1 MLKLAP
7 KLELPDEIV
16 TEALAIVANRGAGKT
31 YTSKVLV
38 ELMTKAGLP
47 SCIIDP
53 LGVWW
58 GLRSSA
64 DGTKAGLQFIV
75 LGGSNGDLPLEPE
88 AGKVIADFVLDQ
100 RVPVI
105 LDLSLMRKAAAR
117 RFVSAFLEE
126 IYERNKLPLHLVVD
140 ECDLFCPQRPSKD
153 FPMTLLGT
161 MEDIVRRGRSKGLG
175 ITLISQRP
183 AVIHKDVL
191 SQVSVLIALR
201 LVSPQDRNAIKDWIE
216 TQGTAEERN
225 KILTELPKLAT
236 GEGFFYSPAFMGILT
251 KFKAYPSTTFDSSA
265 TPKLGETRIEPTAF
279 ASVDLD
285 ALSSQMASTI
295 QFARANDPKLLRQRV
310 SVLERRLMAVQG
322 NLEDPKVSVAQLQE
336 EVAAL
341 REHASLLVDRPP
353 TVEVHEVISEAQ
365 MTLMR
370 GAVKIVEEAQ
380 AELADVSAVMTAVL
394 DQAQEDWAASAAA
407 SDPLRVLA
415 RPGADLPP
423 RPEIKI
429 MTPPKSSSPSLP
441 PTGDGG
447 DDSLS
452 KAERQVMSVLAQH
465 PEGRTYNQIAILS
478 GRSGKSSALKN
489 ALSSLRTSGALTGD
503 NKTTMFATEAG
514 LDRLG
519 RWDPLPQGRALFDHW
534 SSMLGKSEKVVL
546 GVIVAAYPDSLSK
559 DEISD
564 RSGYSL
570 TSSGFKN
577 ALSKLRT
584 LELISGYDYMLASEI
599 FFAHGDWR

>member
-7 KLELPDEIV
+7 KLSLPDEIV

-64 DGTKAGLQFIV
+64 DGKKAGLQFIV

-201 LVSPQDRNAIKDWIE
+201 LVSPQDRNAIRDWIE
-216 TQGTAEERN
+216 THGTPEQRN
-225 KILTELPKLAT
+225 KILTELPQLPT
-236 GEGFFYSPAFMGILT
+236 GEGFFYSPAFMGVLV
-251 KFKAYPSTTFDSSA
+251 KFKAFPSTTFDSSA

-279 ASVDLD
+279 ASVDLE
-285 ALSSQMASTI
+285 ALSTQMASTI
-295 QFARANDPKLLRQRV
+295 EQVKAKDPVLLQRRV
-310 SVLERRLMAVQG
+310 AVLERESAEWKKEAL
-322 NLEDPKVSVAQLQE
+322 
-336 EVAAL
+336 AL
-341 REHASLLVDRPP
+341 REHAEALSNRPP
-353 TVEVHEVISEAQ
+353 TVEVREVVPEPVLTLLRGLTKMSEDVTRVLGAVTEAQ
-365 MTLMR
+365 SDVAAL
-370 GAVKIVEEAQ
+370 AAAPVVKITPPPAPR
-380 AELADVSAVMTAVL
+380 S
-394 DQAQEDWAASAAA
+394 SPP
-407 SDPLRVLA
+407 SP
-415 RPGADLPP
+415 PLPP
-423 RPEIKI
+423 
-429 MTPPKSSSPSLP
+429 S
-441 PTGDGG
+441 TGDSGGG
-447 DDSLS
+447 DSTFS
-452 KAERQVMSVLAQH
+452 KAEKQVMTVLAQF
-465 PEGRTYNQIAILS
+465 PEGRTFTQIAILS
-478 GRSGKSSALKN
+478 GRSSKSSAFKN
-489 ALSSLRTSGALTGD
+489 ALSSLRTSGALVGD
-503 NKTTMFATEAG
+503 NKSVMQATPEG
-514 LDRLG
+514 IERLG
-519 RWDPLPQGRALFDHW
+519 PWEPLPQGRALFDHW
-534 SSMLGKSEKVVL
+534 CSMLGKSERTVL
-546 GVIVAAYPDSLSK
+546 QALVDAYPMSLTK
-559 DEISD
+559 PLISQH
-564 RSGYSL
+564 SGYSE

-584 LELISGYDYMLASEI
+584 LELAEGYDEMRSSEI
-599 FFAHGDWR
+599 FFTHGDWR

>member
-7 KLELPDEIV
+7 KLNLPDEIV

-117 RFVSAFLEE
+117 RFASAFLEE

-201 LVSPQDRNAIKDWIE
+201 LVSPQDRNAIRDWIE
-216 TQGTAEERN
+216 THGTAEERN
-225 KILTELPKLAT
+225 QILTELPKLAT
-236 GEGFFYSPAFMGILT
+236 GEGFFYSPAFMGILV
-251 KFKAYPSTTFDSSA
+251 KFKAYASTTFDSSA
-265 TPKLGETRIEPTAF
+265 TPKLGEARIEPTAF
-279 ASVDLD
+279 ATVDLE
-285 ALSSQMASTI
+285 ALSTQMASTI
-295 QFARANDPKLLRQRV
+295 EQVKAKDPKLLQQRV
-310 SVLERRLMAVQG
+310 AVLERESAEWQREAL
-322 NLEDPKVSVAQLQE
+322 
-336 EVAAL
+336 AL
-341 REHASLLVDRPP
+341 REHAQAIQDRPP
-353 TVEVHEVISEAQ
+353 AIEVHEVISEAQ
-365 MTLMR
+365 MTLLR
-370 GAVKIVEEAQ
+370 GAAQILGEAQ
-380 AELADVSAVMTAVL
+380 GQIQDVIAVVTAVL
-394 DQAQEDWAASAAA
+394 DKAAEDQVEAAA
-407 SDPLRVLA
+407 AQDPLRVLA
-415 RPGADLPP
+415 RPGTELPP
-423 RPEIKI
+423 RREVKLV
-429 MTPPKSSSPSLP
+429 TPPKSSSSP
-441 PTGDGG
+441 PPIPPPNGSGGGDG
-447 DDSLS
+447 SFS
-452 KAERQVMSVLAQH
+452 KAEKQVMTVLAQF
-465 PEGRTYNQIAILS
+465 PEGRTFTQIAILS
-478 GRSGKSSALKN
+478 GRSSKSSAFKN
-489 ALSSLRTSGALTGD
+489 ALSSLRTSGALAGD
-503 NKTTMFATEAG
+503 NKSVMQATPEG
-514 LDRLG
+514 IERLG
-519 RWDPLPQGRALFDHW
+519 DWEPLPQGRPLFDHW
-534 SSMLGKSEKVVL
+534 CSMLGRSERTVL
-546 GVIVAAYPDSLSK
+546 QVLVDAYPVELSK
-559 DEISD
+559 SQISEQ
-564 RSGYSL
+564 SGYSE

-584 LELISGYDYMLASEI
+584 LELAEGYEQMVASEI
-599 FFAHGDWR
+599 FFTHGDWR